1 MIGPSIGAC
10 EASCYHAAMQRPQAI
25 LFDYGD
31 TILKI
36 TGWDNEAAHRA
47 LYDAADNPR
56 SVPFE
61 AITTASERIVTAE
74 RQIKVASAAECHVH
88 GFHRMLFDRF
98 GMTFRQSPEELE
110 QMYWDAAVNHELT
123 DGIGDLL
130 DAMAAHGIRA
140 AIVSNATFRGCVLE
154 RDLRE
159 YGLAD
164 RFEFVMSSAEYN
176 FTKPHT
182 LLYEAAL
189 GRLNLPAGAVW
200 FAGDRCNTDVKGA
213 NAAGMTS
220 VWYTGAVERER
231 SETPDLEIRHWSQLV
246 QTLRTCEAPN
256 PDMAGEPR

>member
-1 MIGPSIGAC
+1 MK
-10 EASCYHAAMQRPQAI
+10 RPQAI

-31 TILKI
+31 TLLKI
-36 TGWDNEAAHRA
+36 TGWDYEAGHRA
-47 LYDAADNPR
+47 LHDAADNPR

-61 AITTASERIVTAE
+61 AIMATSERIVNAE
-74 RQIKVASAAECHVH
+74 REIKAVSPAECHVH

-110 QMYWDAAVNHELT
+110 RMYWDAAVSHELT
-123 DGIGDLL
+123 DGLRELL
-130 DAMAAHGIRA
+130 DAMETHGIRA

-154 RDLRE
+154 HELRK
-159 YGLAD
+159 YDLAD

-189 GRLNLPAGAVW
+189 GRLNLPAEAVW

-220 VWYTGAVERER
+220 IWYTGAIERER
-231 SETPDLEIRHWSQLV
+231 SEAADMEIRHWSQLI
-246 QTLRTCEAPN
+246 QALETCEAPTT
-256 PDMAGEPR
+256 DVHG